1 MNFVKALS
9 NYSDS
14 SNKFYVAGGD
24 SLRNEA
30 VVESLKGWSE
40 NETIDSIKS
49 WFKEEQENCSMSILW
64 VLGYDNYNLLSSHAR
79 EKVLKE
85 FDSKV
90 VAKRYIK
97 IC

>member
-1 MNFVKALS
+1 VNFVKALS

-30 VVESLKGWSE
+30 AVESLKDWSE

-49 WFKEEQENCSMSILW
+49 WFKEE
-64 VLGYDNYNLLSSHAR
+64 
-79 EKVLKE
+79 
-85 FDSKV
+85 
-90 VAKRYIK
+90 
-97 IC
+97 